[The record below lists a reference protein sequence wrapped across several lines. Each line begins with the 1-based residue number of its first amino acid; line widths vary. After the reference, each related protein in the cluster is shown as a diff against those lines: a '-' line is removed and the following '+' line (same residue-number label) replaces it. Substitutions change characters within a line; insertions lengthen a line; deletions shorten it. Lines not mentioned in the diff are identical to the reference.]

1 MHFQAPDAIAQGKRA
16 EKEEKMKSYVVS
28 IDRADVQKKNG
39 QITWKNDLSKS
50 EIIQCHENLKE
61 LTDKI
66 REIFCKYSKESGVW
80 KEVFTENNPTLE
92 NPRYSYSDIKV
103 SVWGT
108 SIDGGLV
115 RVRAQE
121 KFI

>member
-1 MHFQAPDAIAQGKRA
+1 
-16 EKEEKMKSYVVS
+16 MKSYVVS

-66 REIFCKYSKESGVW
+66 REIFCKHSKESGVW

-92 NPRYSYSDIKV
+92 NPRYSYSDIEV

>member
-1 MHFQAPDAIAQGKRA
+1 
-16 EKEEKMKSYVVS
+16 MKSYVVS

-80 KEVFTENNPTLE
+80 KEVFTENDPTLE
-92 NPRYSYSDIKV
+92 NPRYSYSDIEV